1 MPRITSRRDVLSAA
15 STLAMLGGLPFHQV
29 RAASTLPI
37 RIANASGTLELA
49 MGALM
54 RRQRYLESFGLDP
67 EVMGVADGTRILG
80 AIVGGSVDASMMSGF
95 GQVFPA
101 VAHGAPLKILAGGAL
116 LPMLALFSGKADVTT
131 LKNLEGRTV
140 GTGSIG
146 ALVYQLTVLLLRK
159 YAVDVS
165 KVRFVSIGS
174 SADIFRAVATG
185 TVDAG
190 AGEASLIGAAL
201 EHRVH
206 LVEHGNM
213 TVELQE
219 YTFQGAWTSDRTI
232 ATRRD
237 TLVRAL
243 AAYAKLYR
251 FVQTGAARGPFL
263 DACRSVLPN
272 VPESDL
278 EAQWRY
284 IQEYK
289 PFAVDLMLSPERL
302 RYMQAVN
309 VSFGV
314 QSAIL
319 PFEQVADMSLAADA
333 LNLLGK
339 APV

>member
-1 MPRITSRRDVLSAA
+1 MFRITSRRHVL
-15 STLAMLGGLPFHQV
+15 
-29 RAASTLPI
+29 RAASTMAALAALPPHRARAAGVLPI

-54 RRQRYLESFGLDP
+54 RRQRYLERFGLEP

-80 AIVGGSVDASMMSGF
+80 ALVGGSVDASMMSGF

-116 LPMLALFSGKADVTT
+116 LPMLALYSGRADVRT
-131 LKNLEGRTV
+131 LRDLEGRIV

-159 YAVDVS
+159 YGVDVS

-174 SADIFRAVATG
+174 SADIFRAVAAG

-190 AGEASLIGAAL
+190 AGEASLMSEAAA
-201 EHRVH
+201 HRVH

-213 TVELQE
+213 TVELKE
-219 YTFQGAWTSDRTI
+219 YTFQGAWTSDRAI
-232 ATRRD
+232 ADKRD

-243 AAYAKLYR
+243 AAYAQLYR
-251 FVQTGAARGPFL
+251 FVQTPAARGPFL
-263 DACRSVLPN
+263 DACRSVLPST
-272 VPESDL
+272 PASEL
-278 EAQWRY
+278 QAQWRY

-289 PFAVDLMLSPERL
+289 PFAVDLTLSPERL
-302 RYMQAVN
+302 HYMQAVN
-309 VSFGV
+309 VGFGV

-333 LNLLGK
+333 LKLL
-339 APV
+339 AATPA